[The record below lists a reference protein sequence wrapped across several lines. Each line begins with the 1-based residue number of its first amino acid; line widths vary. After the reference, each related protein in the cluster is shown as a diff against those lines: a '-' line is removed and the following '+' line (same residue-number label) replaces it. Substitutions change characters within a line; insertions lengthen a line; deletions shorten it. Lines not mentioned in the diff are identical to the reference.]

1 MNKRERSPTAEATDL
16 KSVQCGFE
24 SRRSYFRQG
33 SPIGR
38 GGGLKIHIVW
48 VRIPLLLLKENKMP
62 NSKASEV
69 KRKHKK
75 RREKI
80 RADKQEQIAN
90 AKKSTM
96 RELHKNGEL
105 PKQYLKKIS

>member
-1 MNKRERSPTAEATDL
+1 
-16 KSVQCGFE
+16 
-24 SRRSYFRQG
+24 
-33 SPIGR
+33 
-38 GGGLKIHIVW
+38 
-48 VRIPLLLLKENKMP
+48 MP
-62 NSKASEV
+62 NSKKAEV

-80 RADKQEQIAN
+80 RADKHEQIAN

-105 PKQYLKKIS
+105 PKQYLERIS